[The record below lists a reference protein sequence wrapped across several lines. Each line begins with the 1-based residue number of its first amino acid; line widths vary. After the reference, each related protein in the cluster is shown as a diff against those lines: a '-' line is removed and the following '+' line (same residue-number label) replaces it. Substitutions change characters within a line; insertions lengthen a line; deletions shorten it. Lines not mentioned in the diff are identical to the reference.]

1 MASLDS
7 LRLSILPISR
17 SRDDTLAAD
26 MELHH
31 IGQNTVQKSL
41 SRLSSR
47 RKHPDSNTR
56 VSGEQS
62 GDVPNDL
69 PPPSTAVQ
77 VLQSHVPTSGGSLLP
92 SLLSYY
98 LDSMTPYGCHECPR
112 KTRTM
117 LTFLRHMAYG
127 SDEPP
132 LKDVDDTDLYQAL
145 IPYVRLSMFS
155 FAQFGISY
163 V

>member
-26 MELHH
+26 MELHP
-31 IGQNTVQKSL
+31 IGQNTVHKSL

-47 RKHPDSNTR
+47 RQHPDSSTR
-56 VSGEQS
+56 GNGEQF

-77 VLQSHVPTSGGSLLP
+77 ALQSWNQPRSNKWRVFATLFAFIIFGLN
-92 SLLSYY
+92 
-98 LDSMTPYGCHECPR
+98 DSVWMP
-112 KTRTM
+112 
-117 LTFLRHMAYG
+117 
-127 SDEPP
+127 
-132 LKDVDDTDLYQAL
+132 
-145 IPYVRLSMFS
+145 
-155 FAQFGISY
+155 
-163 V
+163 

>member
-1 MASLDS
+1 MTLWLLIWSC
-7 LRLSILPISR
+7 I
-17 SRDDTLAAD
+17 TLAKIPFRRAFQGY
-26 MELHH
+26 HQ
-31 IGQNTVQKSL
+31 GANTPTAIPGLVE
-41 SRLSSR
+41 
-47 RKHPDSNTR
+47 SNLEMSQTTCL
-56 VSGEQS
+56 
-62 GDVPNDL
+62 L
-69 PPPSTAVQ
+69 PPQRSKHFKAGT
-77 VLQSHVPTSGGSLLP
+77 SHVTTSGGSLLP

>member
-17 SRDDTLAAD
+17 TQDDTLAAD

-31 IGQNTVQKSL
+31 IGQNAVQKSL

-47 RKHPDSNTR
+47 RKHPDSSTR

-62 GDVPNDL
+62 GDVPNNL

-77 VLQSHVPTSGGSLLP
+77 ALQSWNQPRSNKWRVFATLFAFILFGLN
-92 SLLSYY
+92 
-98 LDSMTPYGCHECPR
+98 DSVWCYECPR

-117 LTFLRHMAYG
+117 LTFPRHMVYG
-127 SDEPP
+127 RDEAL
-132 LKDVDDTDLYQAL
+132 LKDVDSTDL
-145 IPYVRLSMFS
+145 
-155 FAQFGISY
+155 
-163 V
+163 

>member
-17 SRDDTLAAD
+17 SRDDTPAAD

-31 IGQNTVQKSL
+31 IDQNTVQKSL
-41 SRLSSR
+41 SSLSSR

-56 VSGEQS
+56 VGGEQS

-77 VLQSHVPTSGGSLLP
+77 VLQSWNQPRSNKWKVFATLFGFIIFGLN
-92 SLLSYY
+92 
-98 LDSMTPYGCHECPR
+98 DSVWMP
-112 KTRTM
+112 
-117 LTFLRHMAYG
+117 
-127 SDEPP
+127 
-132 LKDVDDTDLYQAL
+132 
-145 IPYVRLSMFS
+145 
-155 FAQFGISY
+155 
-163 V
+163 